1 MVIDLLNSE
10 PVADVDLKQRLS
22 RLRETIARA
31 AERAGRD
38 PDEIEIL
45 PITKGHPASLIQL
58 VEAAGLP
65 AVGENRVAEAEEK
78 RALLGTSGLR
88 WHMVGHLQ
96 RNKAAKALQLFDV
109 IETVDSA
116 RLASRTQAVAQAA
129 GLTDVEVL
137 AQVNTSGE
145 AAKSGFTVDLALDEI
160 GRMCEMEP
168 LRVNGLMTMA
178 PFTSDEAVLRRTF
191 GAARE
196 LLDRCRREID
206 GFDGTVLSMG
216 MSNDFEIAVEEGATR
231 LRLGTVLFGERA

>member
-1 MVIDLLNSE
+1 MDLE
-10 PVADVDLKQRLS
+10 TRLS
-22 RLRETIARA
+22 GVRETIARA
-31 AERAGRD
+31 AERAGRS
-38 PDEIEIL
+38 PDEIDIL
-45 PITKGHPASLIQL
+45 PITKGHPASLIQR
-58 VEAAGLP
+58 VATAGLA

-78 RALLGTSGLR
+78 QALLGSTGLR

-116 RLASRTQAVAQAA
+116 RLAARLQAVAQAG

-145 AAKSGFTVDLALDEI
+145 AAKSGFDAERALDEI
-160 GRMCEMEP
+160 GRMCELEP
-168 LRVNGLMTMA
+168 LRVDGLMTMA

-191 GAARE
+191 GAVRD

-206 GFDGTVLSMG
+206 RFDGTVLSMG

>member
-1 MVIDLLNSE
+1 MDLE
-10 PVADVDLKQRLS
+10 TRLS
-22 RLRETIARA
+22 GVRETIARA
-31 AERAGRD
+31 AERAGRS

-45 PITKGHPASLIQL
+45 PITKGHPASLIQR
-58 VEAAGLP
+58 VAAAGLA

-78 RALLGTSGLR
+78 QALLGSTGLR

-109 IETVDSA
+109 IESVDSA
-116 RLASRTQAVAQAA
+116 RLAARLQAVAQVA
-129 GLTDVEVL
+129 GLTEVEVL
-137 AQVNTSGE
+137 AQINTSGE
-145 AAKSGFTVDLALDEI
+145 SAKSGFDGERALDEI
-160 GRMCEMEP
+160 GRMCELEP
-168 LRVNGLMTMA
+168 LRVDGLMTMA

-191 GAARE
+191 AAVRD

-206 GFDGTVLSMG
+206 RFDGTVLSMG

>member
-1 MVIDLLNSE
+1 V
-10 PVADVDLKQRLS
+10 DVDFQHRLS
-22 RLRETIARA
+22 RLRETVARA
-31 AERAGRD
+31 AERADRA

-45 PITKGHPASLIQL
+45 PITKGHPDALIRV

-65 AVGENRVAEAEEK
+65 AVGENRVAEAEAK
-78 RALLGTSGLR
+78 QASLGETGLR

-96 RNKAAKALQLFDV
+96 RNKATKALQLFDV
-109 IETVDSA
+109 IESVDSA
-116 RLASRTQAVAQAA
+116 RLASRLQVAAQSA
-129 GLTDVEVL
+129 GLADVEVL

-145 AAKSGFTVDLALDEI
+145 AAKSGFAADAALEEI

-168 LRVNGLMTMA
+168 LRVDGIMTMA
-178 PFTSDEAVLRRTF
+178 PFTADEAVLRRTF

-196 LLDRCRREID
+196 LLARCRREID
-206 GFDGTVLSMG
+206 RFDGTVLSMG